1 MATFRHFKRNKFL
14 GCQMMIPIAKRA
26 FTLIELLVV
35 VAIIAL
41 LAAILFPAFE
51 RAREMA
57 RRAACE
63 SNLKQIG
70 LGIAQYVADNDE
82 IMVGVGNANNV
93 NGSWKCWIAPYINN
107 HDVFYCPDG
116 GYKSP
121 YSVGSLREN
130 LNADG
135 FPSCYTANGGTD
147 SSYGVYNSACEND
160 AMPWGCTPMSM
171 LTDLYVGKNVS
182 QFVNPSQLLLVTEGG
197 VRGGA
202 SPNWS
207 SGQDF
212 AIWAGHDGMMNVLFA
227 DGHVKAMKP
236 TWTATPNDMWTVESS
251 LNNFPMATTVGA
263 WSGSYS
269 LQWEEARF
277 QNS

>member
-1 MATFRHFKRNKFL
+1 MIMSISKR
-14 GCQMMIPIAKRA
+14 G
-26 FTLIELLVV
+26 FTLLELLVV
-35 VAIIAL
+35 VAIIGL

-82 IMVGVGNANNV
+82 IMVGVGSAGTA
-93 NGSWKCWIAPYINN
+93 NGSWKCWISPYINN
-107 HDVFYCPDG
+107 LDVFYCPDG

-121 YSVGSLREN
+121 YSAGSLREN
-130 LNADG
+130 ANQNADG
-135 FPSCYTANGGTD
+135 FPSCYTGNGGVD
-147 SSYGVYNSACEND
+147 SSYGVYNSACDNS
-160 AMPWGCTPMSM
+160 AMPWGCTPMS
-171 LTDLYVGKNVS
+171 LWQYNIYVGKNIS

-202 SPNWS
+202 SPGWG
-207 SGQDF
+207 SGPDF

-236 TWTATPNDMWTVESS
+236 TWTATPLNMWMVNN
-251 LNNFPMATTVGA
+251 LNKPMDPSVGA